1 VIPRVAQTLPFMSA
15 PQSSRRCLA
24 RRAFTKTESTGCL
37 ALWVPRPQQH
47 NGLANIQGDVLRQ
60 PATVCATNFIAQAVI
75 AEAVPLCPR
84 SGRTALMPKVL
95 SAEDIFPLVD
105 CLSPHERL
113 RLLRLIT
120 ARPSGGDRQAYH
132 ALPPRHEEFSTDQ
145 DPLAWDAEGWED
157 VG

>member
-1 VIPRVAQTLPFMSA
+1 MPKKH
-15 PQSSRRCLA
+15 
-24 RRAFTKTESTGCL
+24 RAEKEGHCNFDTALHYNAADRIATEKTTSL
-37 ALWVPRPQQH
+37 
-47 NGLANIQGDVLRQ
+47 
-60 PATVCATNFIAQAVI
+60 IAQAMPRC
-75 AEAVPLCPR
+75 PL
-84 SGRTALMPKVL
+84 SGRIALMPKVL

-120 ARPSGGDRQAYH
+120 ARPSGGDREAYR
-132 ALPPRHEEFSTDQ
+132 AFPARDEEFSTDQ